1 MDEEAQRSLANL
13 KVNLSALTHRTKDKL
28 DGAWWKALLEHC
40 CVHAASRP
48 TVPGLYLPKAM
59 GRSVKSEKS
68 HQTLPTMQR
77 PPSCP
82 PHLHIPKPPE
92 ATCQRQPPPSL
103 QSRGARDFIHSLSS
117 TSRPDQKVPASDP
130 HALEDGIST
139 ACATVKSSQRRET
152 GVPIGDKQT
161 GLRDRGGAC
170 PTWRKG

>member
-1 MDEEAQRSLANL
+1 
-13 KVNLSALTHRTKDKL
+13 
-28 DGAWWKALLEHC
+28 
-40 CVHAASRP
+40 
-48 TVPGLYLPKAM
+48 M
-59 GRSVKSEKS
+59 GRPGQSEKS

-130 HALEDGIST
+130 CALEDGIST

-170 PTWRKG
+170 PAWCKGWFLSQPRRGANRGSASGRLGGPHLPGPVLRALGRGRKKGDLQPWKVRPAWDFPE